1 MVILC
6 FIYGT
11 NIANSKLKIIDKT
24 KMEMNMA
31 INNIVSAEIFSIGH
45 PQRKSNIAKSSVEV
59 LEIDQIK
66 PESIWRKMAS
76 KYDVRNITTEEIAI
90 LSQELYDAGGISLLN
105 HAKLSF
111 DPSLIPYGNGFL
123 TQADSTGHRDLILE
137 YETQIDMDKKM
148 GNNQSLVNNKQVF
161 ESLKRL
167 DADRGNPIHIIA

>member
-1 MVILC
+1 
-6 FIYGT
+6 
-11 NIANSKLKIIDKT
+11 
-24 KMEMNMA
+24 ME

-76 KYDVRNITTEEIAI
+76 KYDVRNITTEETAN
-90 LSQELYDAGGISLLN
+90 LSQELYDTGEISLLN

-111 DPSLIPYGNGFL
+111 NPSFIPYGNGFL
-123 TQADSTGHRDLILE
+123 TQADSTGRRDLILE

-148 GNNQSLVNNKQVF
+148 GNSQSLVNDERIF
-161 ESLKRL
+161 EYLERV
-167 DADRGNPIHIIA
+167 DAVRGNPIHITA